1 MHHANTYHKSNAL
14 GTSMTRLYL
23 NCLSLLSIAMP
34 FDLCC
39 QACKGGM
46 TKYDANVDAIV
57 SCDAVPVLHDHIGS
71 AHGCLVEVN
80 VNTAR
85 TAVKHSI
92 ILSRS

>member
-1 MHHANTYHKSNAL
+1 
-14 GTSMTRLYL
+14 
-23 NCLSLLSIAMP
+23 
-34 FDLCC
+34 
-39 QACKGGM
+39 M